1 MKKSKDSITSFLQS
15 TFLFCDLTEKQITEL
30 MADVDFEMMVYPAD
44 ELIYSPDDYTKKV
57 GFVLSGECTVERRS
71 GSEGGVIPL
80 NKIAPGECFGIL
92 SVFSSEEEFP
102 TYIRATK
109 ECEILFIDGASI
121 VSLVNKDSRIAMN
134 VIKLMGQKISFL
146 NKKISTFSPNNTR
159 QKVAN
164 HLYYLSKKMG
174 DNFKLNCQKT
184 SSALNIGRASLY
196 RSIDSLVAEGIV
208 EYTTGII
215 KILDIDKLERISK

>member
-1 MKKSKDSITSFLQS
+1 
-15 TFLFCDLTEKQITEL
+15 
-30 MADVDFEMMVYPAD
+30 
-44 ELIYSPDDYTKKV
+44 
-57 GFVLSGECTVERRS
+57 
-71 GSEGGVIPL
+71 
-80 NKIAPGECFGIL
+80 
-92 SVFSSEEEFP
+92 
-102 TYIRATK
+102 
-109 ECEILFIDGASI
+109 
-121 VSLVNKDSRIAMN
+121 MN